1 MKNFFKKNYTASQQI
16 NDNTCAIE
24 QIATSLDNYMATT
37 NESIE
42 LNKQRVQAEAVS
54 RANGDV
60 NLQNQITKEISARQS
75 ADQNLQQQIN
85 EIETGGTLPE
95 NLNTLSQRL
104 YTSSE
109 TVAITGKNLIS
120 TTNPNNQAYI
130 GTSDDADSC
139 LSGLFAVKTTSSQPE
154 RINLV
159 VEMTRSDASSPFVK
173 SVYINDMTGM
183 TVNKTIDLLKP
194 FNDYINISASAI
206 TPVDNGGY
214 MVNGYASRRL
224 DATESHDIQ
233 WDRTPSTYI
242 LPLKSGNNVSF
253 NVVEGNDG
261 QLLEISSTG
270 GSGGLDATTQLIVD
284 TNPTYTHLDNEL
296 VVQYTARFRTGTQ
309 PPFTFTNDFTLT
321 LPINIT
327 GTDGVVVDVAESG
340 NAIEVHAERQK
351 VTTTFANLFT
361 ELNTLTTQT
370 KTIKSI
376 SFSPSKDI
384 SVSTNNF
391 MLSSSGITTQTST
404 DIVFLSGQS
413 YVLYPTQLPDPNN
426 ASYIFNLQGTGVRC
440 GTMSVVMNSIQIQY
454 TRFYLPTT
462 DNLNIIFAETQTIT
476 TQISTESV
484 VIEYE

>member
-1 MKNFFKKNYTASQQI
+1 MKNCFKKNYTASQQI

-24 QIATSLDNYMATT
+24 KIATSLDNLQTQIDT
-37 NESIE
+37 EKST
-42 LNKQRVQAEAVS
+42 
-54 RANGDV
+54 RASADD
-60 NLQNQITKEISARQS
+60 NLQQQIISEISARQS

-85 EIETGGTLPE
+85 EIKEGGTGTLPE

-104 YTSSE
+104 YTSDQ

-120 TTNPNNQAYI
+120 TTTPDNQAYI

-214 MVNGYASRRL
+214 MVNGVASRRL
-224 DATESHDIQ
+224 DATDTHSIQ

-270 GSGGLDATTQLIVD
+270 GSGGIQIL
-284 TNPTYTHLDNEL
+284 
-296 VVQYTARFRTGTQ
+296 
-309 PPFTFTNDFTLT
+309 
-321 LPINIT
+321 
-327 GTDGVVVDVAESG
+327 
-340 NAIEVHAERQK
+340 
-351 VTTTFANLFT
+351 TTTFANLFT
-361 ELNTLTTQT
+361 ELNNLTSQA
-370 KTIKSI
+370 KKINSI

-384 SVSTNNF
+384 SVNTNNF
-391 MLSSSGITTQTST
+391 KLSSSGITTETST
-404 DIVFLSGQS
+404 DIAFLSGQS

-440 GTMSVVMNSIQIQY
+440 GTMTIAMNSTQIQS

-462 DNLNIIFAETQTIT
+462 DNLNILFAGTQTIT
-476 TQISTESV
+476 TQISTENV

>member
-24 QIATSLDNYMATT
+24 QIATSLDNLQTQIDT
-37 NESIE
+37 EKST
-42 LNKQRVQAEAVS
+42 
-54 RANGDV
+54 RA
-60 NLQNQITKEISARQS
+60 S
-75 ADQNLQQQIN
+75 ADDNLQQQIN
-85 EIETGGTLPE
+85 QIETGGTLPE

-104 YTSSE
+104 YTSSG
-109 TVAITGKNLIS
+109 TVAITGKNLVS

-130 GTSDDADSC
+130 GISDDADSC
-139 LSGLFAVKTTSSQPE
+139 LSGLFAIKNTSSQPE

-159 VEMTRSDASSPFVK
+159 VEMTRSDVSSPFVK
-173 SVYINDMTGM
+173 SVYINDLTGM
-183 TVNKTIDLLKP
+183 TLNKTIDLLKP
-194 FNDYINISASAI
+194 FNDYINISANTI

-214 MVNGYASRRL
+214 MVDGEASRRL
-224 DATESHDIQ
+224 DATQSHSIQ

-253 NVVEGNDG
+253 NVVDGTDG

-284 TNPTYTHLDNEL
+284 SNPVYTHINDEL
-296 VVQYTARFRTGTQ
+296 VGQYTARFRTGSQ
-309 PPFTFTNDFTLT
+309 PPFTFSNDFTLT
-321 LPINIT
+321 LPINLQ
-327 GTDGVVVDVAESG
+327 GSEGVFVDIAESG
-340 NAIEVHAERQK
+340 NAIEVHGERQQ

-361 ELNTLTTQT
+361 ELNNLATQT

-384 SVSTNNF
+384 SVNTNNF
-391 MLSSSGITTQTST
+391 KLSSSGITTETST
-404 DIVFLSGQS
+404 DIAFLSGQS

-440 GTMSVVMNSIQIQY
+440 GTMTIAMNSTQIQS

-462 DNLNIIFAETQTIT
+462 DNLNILFAGTQTIT
-476 TQISTESV
+476 TQISTENV

>member
-1 MKNFFKKNYTASQQI
+1 MKNCFKKNYTASQQI

-24 QIATSLDNYMATT
+24 QIATSLDNLQTQIDT
-37 NESIE
+37 EKST
-42 LNKQRVQAEAVS
+42 
-54 RANGDV
+54 RASADD
-60 NLQNQITKEISARQS
+60 NLQQQITSEISARQS

-85 EIETGGTLPE
+85 EIETGTGGDMKSTDYPNLVELE
-95 NLNTLSQRL
+95 NKLDMTSGGGYGLS
-104 YTSSE
+104 YVDGNAE
-109 TVAITGKNLIS
+109 GKVIVNSGYAKIIARGANSGANPQDQINLS
-120 TTNPNNQAYI
+120 L
-130 GTSDDADSC
+130 
-139 LSGLFAVKTTSSQPE
+139 LSGNTPSNTPNRAYLRYGESLNNV
-154 RINLV
+154 R
-159 VEMTRSDASSPFVK
+159 
-173 SVYINDMTGM
+173 DM
-183 TVNKTIDLLKP
+183 LKP
-194 FNDYINISASAI
+194 LNDYLNISANSI
-206 TPVDNGGY
+206 TPVVNGGY
-214 MVNGYASRRL
+214 MIDGQASRRL
-224 DATESHDIQ
+224 DAVVGDFETQ
-233 WDRTPSTYI
+233 WERTPSTYI

-284 TNPTYTHLDNEL
+284 LNPTYTHIDSEL

-309 PPFTFTNDFTLT
+309 PPFTFSNDFILT

-361 ELNTLTTQT
+361 ELNNLSTQT

-384 SVSTNNF
+384 SVNTNNF
-391 MLSSSGITTQTST
+391 KLSSSGITTETST
-404 DIVFLSGQS
+404 DIAFLSGQS

-440 GTMSVVMNSIQIQY
+440 GTMSIAMNSTQIQS

-462 DNLNIIFAETQTIT
+462 DNLNILFAGTQTIT